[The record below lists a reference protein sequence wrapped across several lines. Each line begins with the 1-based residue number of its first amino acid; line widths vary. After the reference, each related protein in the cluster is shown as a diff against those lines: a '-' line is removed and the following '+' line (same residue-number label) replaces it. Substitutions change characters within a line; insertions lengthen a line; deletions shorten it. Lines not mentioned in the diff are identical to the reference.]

1 MWASSRWNRA
11 NDEGLRADRVSL
23 AMADGHICGISV
35 AWREGGEIRAIYI
48 PLRHPVS
55 DNFDPVVVYRWFKDH
70 VASDVRF
77 VTQNGIY
84 DLGWLRSEAGI
95 VVPPAE
101 RLEETARSRP

>member
-1 MWASSRWNRA
+1 MPGAA
-11 NDEGLRADRVSL
+11 EGD
-23 AMADGHICGISV
+23 
-35 AWREGGEIRAIYI
+35 IRAHYF
-48 PLRHPVS
+48 PLRHPDS
-55 DNFDPVVVYRWFKDH
+55 ENFDPAQVYGWLKDH

-101 RLEETARSRP
+101 RLEEIGALATMIDENQFCYNLDVAVRRATICPARTRRC